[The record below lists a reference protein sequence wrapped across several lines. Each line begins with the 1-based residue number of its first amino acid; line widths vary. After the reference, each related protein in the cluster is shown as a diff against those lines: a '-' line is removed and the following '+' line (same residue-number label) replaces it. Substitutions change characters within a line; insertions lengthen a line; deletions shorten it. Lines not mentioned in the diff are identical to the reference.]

1 MFTLAKQSEPT
12 NVTLNGV
19 IEDVQT
25 RVTACGGSHILKSS
39 HVGIDQFVWLA
50 KQS

>member
-1 MFTLAKQSEPT
+1 MFTLAKRSVPT
-12 NVTLNGV
+12 NVTLNRV
-19 IEDVQT
+19 IEHAQA
-25 RVTACGGSHILKSS
+25 RETACGGSHILKSS